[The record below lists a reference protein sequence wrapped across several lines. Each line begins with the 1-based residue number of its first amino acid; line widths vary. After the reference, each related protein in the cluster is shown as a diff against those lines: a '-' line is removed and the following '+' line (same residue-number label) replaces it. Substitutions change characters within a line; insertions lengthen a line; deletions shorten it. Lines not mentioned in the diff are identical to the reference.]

1 VTGDALI
8 VFVKAPRPGAV
19 KTRLVP
25 ALGPENAATFYR
37 LLAEEEVRQTTP
49 QRGEYDR
56 LFFYAPAAARSELE
70 AWLGSQ
76 AWFPQ
81 EGADLGARMAGAFET
96 AFSRGAR
103 RAAVIGTDVPGVSRE
118 IVVEAFAAL
127 DDHDVILGPTHDGGY
142 YLLALKQARREL
154 FEGIA
159 WSTPDVLPAT
169 LDKARGLHLSVYCL
183 SRLMDIDTLEDV
195 RAEWTRLRPLLSRT
209 PALDDALFRALERR

>member
-1 VTGDALI
+1 VTADALL

-25 ALGPENAATFYR
+25 DLGPENAATLYR
-37 LLAEEEVRQTTP
+37 LLAEEEVQQTTP

-56 LFFYAPAAARSELE
+56 LFFHAPAAARSEME

-118 IVVEAFAAL
+118 IVLEALAAL
-127 DDHDVILGPTHDGGY
+127 DDHDVALGPTHDGGY
-142 YLLALKQARREL
+142 YLLALKRPRGEL

-159 WSTPDVLPAT
+159 WSTPGVLPAT
-169 LDKARGLHLSVYCL
+169 LNKAHSLNLSVYCL
-183 SRLMDIDTLEDV
+183 SRLTDIDTLEDV
-195 RAEWTRLRPLLSRT
+195 RAAWTRLRPLLSRT
-209 PALDDALFRALERR
+209 PALDDALSRALERR